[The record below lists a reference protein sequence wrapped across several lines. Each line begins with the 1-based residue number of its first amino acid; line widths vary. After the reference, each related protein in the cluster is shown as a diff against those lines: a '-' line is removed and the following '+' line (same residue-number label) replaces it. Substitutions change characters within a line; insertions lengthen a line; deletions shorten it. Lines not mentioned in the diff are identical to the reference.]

1 MLIFTIIAMTMSMVV
16 LFYCFVVVGTVVSA
30 GTLVVVMWR
39 SHASCRALARPA
51 KSPAKNKLPLSTLH
65 ACKAAHMI

>member
-1 MLIFTIIAMTMSMVV
+1 MLIASMTMNR
-16 LFYCFVVVGTVVSA
+16 FYCFVVVGAVVSA
-30 GTLVVVMWR
+30 GTLVVVWR

-65 ACKAAHMI
+65 ACKLT